1 MTCSPKKNKGYKIS
15 TGIAGC
21 IVRIKLDIGRKSIVE
36 LRAETDNL
44 KMQIHKA
51 SVAMEEV
58 LRDITGLKR
67 SCESRDN

>member
-1 MTCSPKKNKGYKIS
+1 MTCSLNKNRGSKIN
-15 TGIAGC
+15 TGINGSKA
-21 IVRIKLDIGRKSIVE
+21 RIKLDIGRKSIVE
-36 LRAETDNL
+36 LRSETDNL

>member
-1 MTCSPKKNKGYKIS
+1 MTCSLNKNRGYKIN
-15 TGIAGC
+15 TGINGSKA
-21 IVRIKLDIGRKSIVE
+21 RIKLDIGRKSIVE
-36 LRAETDNL
+36 LRSETDNL